1 MAQIPIDAKR
11 ASHRECVRYIGA
23 LQQENQQLRQQLGQ
37 TNIYVTN
44 RLREW
49 PYSWVNRLWPFLR
62 KPKIKKQKPVERRPG
77 VSTSR

>member
-23 LQQENQQLRQQLGQ
+23 LQAENGQLRQQLGQ
-37 TNIYVTN
+37 ANIFITK

-49 PYSWVNRLWPFLR
+49 PYSWANWIKPFF
-62 KPKIKKQKPVERRPG
+62 PKRPPVRPAVKVEQKEAANG
-77 VSTSR
+77 